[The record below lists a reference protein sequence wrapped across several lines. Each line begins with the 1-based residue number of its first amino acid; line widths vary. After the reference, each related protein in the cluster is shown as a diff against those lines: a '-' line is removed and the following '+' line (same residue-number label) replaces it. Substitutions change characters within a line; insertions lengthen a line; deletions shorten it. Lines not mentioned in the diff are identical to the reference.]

1 MPNWNLDISSIDKS
15 AKCKTNPPAFSLKH
29 KSESKEHKEVEQV
42 DIDYLKIKKAWE
54 MAISPSKT
62 IPMNAF
68 MLYMSGNAIQ
78 IFSIMVTVMLLWNSF
93 NAIISCIVQFEQF
106 QKVPVLGI
114 DVFDAGGSTF
124 ETIRRLKE
132 SKITLPIIVF
142 AILNLANFGL
152 GVWKCGSMGLL
163 PTTSSDWLA
172 FLPAKTVLEHVVG

>member
-1 MPNWNLDISSIDKS
+1 MPNWNLDISTIDKS
-15 AKCKTNPPAFSLKH
+15 AKCKINPPAFSLKH
-29 KSESKEHKEVEQV
+29 KSESREHKEVEQ
-42 DIDYLKIKKAWE
+42 
-54 MAISPSKT
+54 MAISPSKS

-68 MLYMSGNAIQ
+68 MLYMSG
-78 IFSIMVTVMLLWNSF
+78 
-93 NAIISCIVQFEQF
+93 
-106 QKVPVLGI
+106 
-114 DVFDAGGSTF
+114 GSTF
-124 ETIRRLKE
+124 ETIMRLKN